1 MKARVGIITDFS
13 MTKTPEE
20 EREEI
25 VMTLSWLGLEIS
37 EVVAGFDIAE
47 VLKSNPDLVIVD
59 YGGMSTSGA
68 HDGARWNINYIC
80 RWAEDH
86 PGKLVALWTHLTGVL
101 YKHELEA
108 EFGHLGN
115 VTYPTGFSDST
126 VDDKIK
132 AWFGL
137 S

>member
-1 MKARVGIITDFS
+1 MKTKVGIITDFPMS
-13 MTKTPEE
+13 MTPEE

-25 VMTLSWLGLEIS
+25 VRALSEYGLEIS
-37 EVVAGFDIAE
+37 RVVASFDITE
-47 VLKSNPDLVIVD
+47 VLESNPDLVIVD

-68 HDGARWNINYIC
+68 YDTASWNINYL
-80 RWAEDH
+80 RGWAEDH
-86 PGKLVALWTHLTGVL
+86 PGKLIALWTYYTGVL
-101 YKHELEA
+101 YKQEFDA

-115 VTYPTGFSDST
+115 VTYPTGSSDST
-126 VDDKIK
+126 VEDKIK